1 MWLADTMPEPASLSD
16 PSESA
21 MLSSPQS
28 HHLAQKVT
36 GVTRNFQKIR
46 SVARTNQLTGSPGL
60 AVAKDEPMLNP
71 VLTVDGGHSGRIFFV
86 NYCFQLQTELNS
98 AAMQVIK
105 SLLSVGLVAT
115 CTGCAL
121 KDNSSSTSQYAKGHE
136 TGSRN
141 MYSPEIY
148 SDGYAQQQWTTGI
161 EALEAQCRTTGKYC
175 LEAQQA
181 RKTLRGHTGGEV
193 RSGR

>member
-1 MWLADTMPEPASLSD
+1 MD
-16 PSESA
+16 
-21 MLSSPQS
+21 
-28 HHLAQKVT
+28 
-36 GVTRNFQKIR
+36 
-46 SVARTNQLTGSPGL
+46 GL
-60 AVAKDEPMLNP
+60 MLNLA
-71 VLTVDGGHSGRIFFV
+71 LTLLTADGDDLGRISLV

-105 SLLSVGLVAT
+105 SLLAVGLVLT

-121 KDNSSSTSQYAKGHE
+121 KDNSSSTSQYAKGQE

-181 RKTLRGHTGGEV
+181 RKALRGNTGGEM

>member
-1 MWLADTMPEPASLSD
+1 MACFNRRTTESLSL
-16 PSESA
+16 PESR
-21 MLSSPQS
+21 
-28 HHLAQKVT
+28 HLAQKVT
-36 GVTRNFQKIR
+36 RVTRNFQKIR
-46 SVARTNQLTGSPGL
+46 SVTRTNRLTGSPAW
-60 AVAKDEPMLNP
+60 AVTIDGRMLNL
-71 VLTVDGGHSGRIFFV
+71 VLTLLTVDGDDSGRISLV
-86 NYCFQLQTELNS
+86 NYCFQLQTKLNS

-105 SLLSVGLVAT
+105 SLLAFGLVAT

-121 KDNSSSTSQYAKGHE
+121 KDNNSSPSQYAKGQE

-141 MYSPEIY
+141 MYSPEVY
-148 SDGYAQQQWTTGI
+148 SDGYAQKQWTTGI

-181 RKTLRGHTGGEV
+181 RKTLRGHTGGEI